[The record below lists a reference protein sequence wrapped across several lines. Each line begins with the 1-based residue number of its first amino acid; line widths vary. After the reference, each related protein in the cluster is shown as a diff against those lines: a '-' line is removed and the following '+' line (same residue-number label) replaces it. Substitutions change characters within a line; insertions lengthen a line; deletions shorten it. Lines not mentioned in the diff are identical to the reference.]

1 MAYLKLK
8 KDGFHITRNLL
19 DHAAFNDWWEAEGK
33 PIHYDMMQ
41 RLRARW
47 FFGGRRVRRRLYRA
61 ARRVFDPLA
70 PFAIDL
76 EHCLDELPEV
86 VAKIGVAIRR
96 RGHRDLFTVEESRA
110 IVVIP
115 RGIVRNDYD
124 VRLVR
129 ALSDSPHASAFPGL
143 VRRLVRPLA
152 NEAEGLL
159 FAQVARGR
167 DGVGAGKNAVLLDV
181 DNAFRWRINGTDG
194 HYYVAL
200 NEEEVDFSNRRARRR
215 FRSDVEEMLR
225 AQEVF
230 LRRMDGQTRQRVA
243 EPFRLTKV

>member
-1 MAYLKLK
+1 MTYLKLK
-8 KDGFHITRNLL
+8 RDGYHITRNLL
-19 DHAAFNDWWEAEGK
+19 DRGAFNDWWEAEGK
-33 PIHYDMMQ
+33 PIHYDMLR
-41 RLRARW
+41 RLKARW
-47 FFGGRRVRRRLYRA
+47 FFGGLRVRRRLRRA
-61 ARRVFDPLA
+61 ALRVFDPLA

-96 RGHRDLFTVEESRA
+96 RGHRDLFTVEDSRA
-110 IVVIP
+110 VVVIP
-115 RGIVRNDYD
+115 RGIICNDYE

-129 ALSDSPHASAFPGL
+129 ALGDSPHASAFPGL

-152 NEAEGLL
+152 AEAESLL
-159 FAQVARGR
+159 FAQVARGK
-167 DGVGAGKNAVLLDV
+167 DGVGAGKNALLVGV
-181 DNAFRWRINGTDG
+181 DDAFRWRINGTDG

-200 NEEEVDFSNRRARRR
+200 QEEETDFSNRRTRRR
-215 FRSDVEEMLR
+215 FRSDVEEMLN

-243 EPFRLTKV
+243 QPFRLTKV